1 MKQEI
6 HYYVNMICIFS
17 LQSHLEKILEKPNQA
32 LSVVQKKSRSEST
45 RDSIQAQEVLDQQ
58 VNLLF
63 HSSILKIYYIL
74 EWDLFDFLQSISRKE
89 IGHASQFC
97 SSWVV

>member
-1 MKQEI
+1 
-6 HYYVNMICIFS
+6 MICIFS

-32 LSVVQKKSRSEST
+32 LSVVQRKSHSEST
-45 RDSIQAQEVLDQQ
+45 RDGIQAQEVLDQQ

-74 EWDLFDFLQSISRKE
+74 EWDLFDFFDAFPGKK
-89 IGHASQFC
+89 
-97 SSWVV
+97 